1 MDSKNE
7 CKFII
12 QGSELSSSQESCQDS
27 VNSENEGSSQGSLGS
42 KTQESRVVSHVRVDS
57 GSVESQNL
65 LPTSSQE
72 ENLGFPSQSG
82 SFKRS
87 KSQTSLL
94 SQSSNWSGFLGLSA
108 SQPTP
113 AVGSAFLHQDENQS
127 VDGSENSQSV
137 WDTQSSQEIG
147 RFKLMKRSVS
157 QSRSVSGSLNK
168 LKMKRSK
175 SCASLEK
182 ESLVPIRKKSVLPQP
197 KIPSSDHIRALAK
210 AARSAT
216 SRKVKCFFA

>member
-1 MDSKNE
+1 M
-7 CKFII
+7 
-12 QGSELSSSQESCQDS
+12 
-27 VNSENEGSSQGSLGS
+27 
-42 KTQESRVVSHVRVDS
+42 
-57 GSVESQNL
+57 ESQNL
-65 LPTSSQE
+65 LATSSPA

-82 SFKRS
+82 GFKRS

-94 SQSSNWSGFLGLSA
+94 SQSSNWSGFLGLSS

-113 AVGSAFLHQDENQS
+113 ALGSAFLHHDENQS

-137 WDTQSSQEIG
+137 LDTQSSQEIG
-147 RFKLMKRSVS
+147 SFKLMKRSVS

-168 LKMKRSK
+168 PKIKRSK

-182 ESLVPIRKKSVLPQP
+182 ESLVPTRKKSVLPQP
-197 KIPSSDHIRALAK
+197 KIPSLNHIRTLAK

-216 SRKVKCFFA
+216 SRKVKCSHFQCFA